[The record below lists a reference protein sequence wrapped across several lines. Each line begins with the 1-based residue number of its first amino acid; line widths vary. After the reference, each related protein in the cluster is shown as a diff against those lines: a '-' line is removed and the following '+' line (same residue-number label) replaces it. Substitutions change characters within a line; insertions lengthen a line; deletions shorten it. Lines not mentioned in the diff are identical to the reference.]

1 MRFFNK
7 KNQNVQS
14 CTNLTGLL
22 VTGSFL
28 SSTVRISTS
37 HGEWKLTSSQ
47 PATQASNRSCGFK
60 FFTSL
65 FSLSSHPTMPREII
79 TLQLGQCGNQIGS
92 EFWKQLC
99 AEHGISPDGTLQ
111 EFAHNGDDRK
121 DVFFYQ
127 ADDDHFIP
135 RNMMIDLEPRVIN
148 GIQSSAYRDLYNP
161 ENFYI
166 GGDGGGA
173 GNNWASGYRQGAG
186 KLSHSVIV
194 LF

>member
-1 MRFFNK
+1 
-7 KNQNVQS
+7 
-14 CTNLTGLL
+14 
-22 VTGSFL
+22 
-28 SSTVRISTS
+28 
-37 HGEWKLTSSQ
+37 
-47 PATQASNRSCGFK
+47 
-60 FFTSL
+60 
-65 FSLSSHPTMPREII
+65 MPREII

-111 EFAHNGDDRK
+111 DFAHNGDDRK

-186 KLSHSVIV
+186 NYSSTEQNIPAYTYKHDENSLIGIYTHNYLCLYIHIRPMETCRCISRQYYYDS
-194 LF
+194 